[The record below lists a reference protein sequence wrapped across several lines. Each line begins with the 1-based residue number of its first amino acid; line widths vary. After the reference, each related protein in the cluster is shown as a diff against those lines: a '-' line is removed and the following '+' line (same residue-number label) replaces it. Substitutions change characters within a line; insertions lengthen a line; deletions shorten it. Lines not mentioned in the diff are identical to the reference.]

1 MLAVTD
7 QEIEFFK
14 NDVEKFNDI
23 EKQIKDLKE
32 KIKPYQAKIKELT
45 QKKKEK
51 QEEVLNFMES
61 NDLDVANVGDSSLE
75 LKNTSVTKS
84 VSKADV
90 YDRLYK
96 YFSELYL
103 VNKFH
108 KPFLLTKVSAY
119 GKIFIYFILKT
130 LLFFKFFKYKLCNF

>member
-96 YFSELYL
+96 YFSEDTDKTSGMDAEQKS
-103 VNKFH
+103 KFLH
-108 KPFLLTKVSAY
+108 NYIYIEGREKTQTKS
-119 GKIFIYFILKT
+119 LKS
-130 LLFFKFFKYKLCNF
+130 KD